1 MHRQLHVHVPPVA
14 THEHEHR
21 RMIRRPFLVGVVHGL
36 AGSAAL
42 MLAVLGTIGSPW
54 TGMLYVLVFGGGTIV
69 GMLAISALIGLPLV
83 LTRRRLGAAANRLQL
98 AIGLGAVAFG
108 LSYTWH
114 AGLVAGLRPHVLP

>member
-1 MHRQLHVHVPPVA
+1 VPPVA

-21 RMIRRPFLVGVVHGL
+21 HIIRRPFLVGVVHGL

-54 TGMLYVLVFGGGTIV
+54 TGMLYVLVFGGGTMV

-83 LTRRRLGAAANRLQL
+83 LTSRRLGAAANHLQL

-114 AGLVAGLRPHVLP
+114 TALVAGLRPHVLP